1 MKFFEST
8 KRKIRAG
15 GLFNNPMGMGG
26 CDIQLSAGKAS
37 ARRPPTGLQIAKTG
51 AGCIKPRI
59 IHTYSP
65 KVYKIKPE
73 EFLDLVQKLTGRPEA
88 EEEKSSTIHFFGNEP
103 KVERIEAEMEED
115 EDTAMESPP
124 AATVEREFQILKPTS
139 EAVGTPVSNQLLAS
153 LTRPK
158 YVTLDFMPM
167 LSPTISSFNQSSREG
182 SFTFPSA
189 AY

>member
-1 MKFFEST
+1 
-8 KRKIRAG
+8 
-15 GLFNNPMGMGG
+15 MGG
-26 CDIQLSAGKAS
+26 CDIQLSAGKAAG
-37 ARRPPTGLQIAKTG
+37 ARRPPTGLQIAKTAG
-51 AGCIKPRI
+51 GCIKPRI

-73 EFLDLVQKLTGRPEA
+73 EFLDLVQKLTGRPDEEA
-88 EEEKSSTIHFFGNEP
+88 EEEVSMSPTYQFFGNESKP
-103 KVERIEAEMEED
+103 LENLEAEEED
-115 EDTAMESPP
+115 EEEDTPMSTSPP
-124 AATVEREFQILKPTS
+124 IIEREFQILKPTS
-139 EAVGTPVSNQLLAS
+139 EALGTPVSKQLLAS

-167 LSPTISSFNQSSREG
+167 LSPTISTFNQSSREG

>member
-1 MKFFEST
+1 
-8 KRKIRAG
+8 
-15 GLFNNPMGMGG
+15 MGMGG
-26 CDIQLSAGKAS
+26 CDIQLGAGKSS
-37 ARRPPTGLQIAKTG
+37 ARRPPTGLQIAKPG
-51 AGCIKPRI
+51 GCIKPRI

-88 EEEKSSTIHFFGNEP
+88 EEEISTYQFFGNEP
-103 KVERIEAEMEED
+103 KVERMEDEED
-115 EDTAMESPP
+115 EDTPMPSSPAP
-124 AATVEREFQILKPTS
+124 IEREFQILKPTS

>member
-1 MKFFEST
+1 
-8 KRKIRAG
+8 
-15 GLFNNPMGMGG
+15 MGMGG
-26 CDIQLSAGKAS
+26 CDIQLSAPGKSA

-51 AGCIKPRI
+51 GCIKPRI

-73 EFLDLVQKLTGRPEA
+73 EFLDLVQKLTGRPEV
-88 EEEKSSTIHFFGNEP
+88 EETSHSTVYQFFGSNESKP
-103 KVERIEAEMEED
+103 EKFEEAEDEED
-115 EDTAMESPP
+115 TPMSSPP
-124 AATVEREFQILKPTS
+124 EIVEREFQILKPTS
-139 EAVGTPVSNQLLAS
+139 EALGTPVSSQLLAS

-167 LSPTISSFNQSSREG
+167 LSPISTSFNQSSREG